1 MENVLTLCI
10 HRDILCVNTG
20 GGMEKQAQEI
30 ELDEKAQQYM
40 AEQKI
45 TQDEFVRRCE
55 IAVEELL
62 KILAEPEE

>member
-1 MENVLTLCI
+1 
-10 HRDILCVNTG
+10 
-20 GGMEKQAQEI
+20 MEKQAQEI